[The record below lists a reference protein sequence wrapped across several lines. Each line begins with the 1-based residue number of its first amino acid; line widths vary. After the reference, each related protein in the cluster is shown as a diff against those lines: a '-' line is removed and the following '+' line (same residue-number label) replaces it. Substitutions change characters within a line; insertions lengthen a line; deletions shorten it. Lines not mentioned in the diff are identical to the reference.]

1 MKYRHPL
8 KQILLQTRSY
18 WDKDET
24 RPSVRQAFLKALL
37 CGTPSLGAEV
47 YASANEEKVVCH
59 TCEGRGCA
67 SCGFRATI
75 QWQRERWAAL
85 PDVPYKGITF
95 TMPDVLWQLFREN
108 PLLAQ
113 ALPALAANVIQAWTS
128 AGYGLRI
135 GIIAILH
142 TFNGRLEFNP
152 HVHTMATAGGL
163 QASGTW
169 SSGVYYQQNSLMECW
184 RDSVIRL
191 LRAALRV
198 GLLKAE
204 MTTDRVQAILEEQE
218 KRWWS
223 IKIQSLGSKEHF
235 LRYAGRYVRRPPI
248 AQHRITY
255 IGERMVRFWTRD
267 KKLRRR
273 IDVQYSPED
282 FIAHWGT
289 HIPERCR
296 HTIRCF
302 GLLGP
307 RSLRQTSAAVFVI
320 LGQKQRPCP
329 RHLRWADSIKRDFG
343 SDPLLDHKGE
353 RMKWVRRLAPKLS
366 T

>member
-1 MKYRHPL
+1 
-8 KQILLQTRSY
+8 
-18 WDKDET
+18 
-24 RPSVRQAFLKALL
+24 
-37 CGTPSLGAEV
+37 
-47 YASANEEKVVCH
+47 
-59 TCEGRGCA
+59 
-67 SCGFRATI
+67 
-75 QWQRERWAAL
+75 
-85 PDVPYKGITF
+85 
-95 TMPDVLWQLFREN
+95 MPDVLWQLFRKN

-255 IGERMVRFWTRD
+255 IGERRVTFWTKD
-267 KKLRRR
+267 KKLRCRN
-273 IDVQYSPED
+273 DVQYSLEE
-282 FIAHWGT
+282 FIDHWAQ
-289 HIPERCR
+289 HIPETYQ
-296 HTIRCF
+296 HSIRSF
-302 GLLGP
+302 GLFAP
-307 RSLRQTSAAVFVI
+307 RGLKHYSAAVFAI
-320 LGQKQRPCP
+320 LGQKRRQRPRLVP
-329 RHLRWADSIKRDFG
+329 WAISIQRDFG
-343 SDPLLDHKGE
+343 YDPLRDRNGN
-353 RMKWVRRLAPKLS
+353 RMKWVRRLAPAPAAS
-366 T
+366 SSEQA